1 VAQLPRSGDTWRD
14 DWAGRF
20 IVTCMFD
27 TREAWIYRCQGMVC
41 ESGVEGTRQGASDPE
56 ITSAEDRNPGQAR
69 SRPG

>member
-1 VAQLPRSGDTWRD
+1 
-14 DWAGRF
+14 
-20 IVTCMFD
+20 MFD